1 MEQSDEDE
9 EESVEDEEQFVEDE
23 EESVEDEIESTQKS
37 RSTSPDE
44 HLPQFEIAHPSTQ
57 LDNAQVASSSRIQLQ
72 KQNVTTIT
80 TLVAGQE
87 KYNISAEV
95 VGEQGAENDDGTGT
109 PEYYFVEACFLSNF
123 SYLVSNN
130 S

>member
-23 EESVEDEIESTQKS
+23 EESVENEIEPTQNS

-44 HLPQFEIAHPSTQ
+44 HLPQFEIAHPLPQ
-57 LDNAQVASSSRIQLQ
+57 LDNAQVAGSSRIQLQ
-72 KQNVTTIT
+72 KQNV
-80 TLVAGQE
+80 GQK

-95 VGEQGAENDDGTGT
+95 VGEQEAENDDGTGT
-109 PEYYFVEACFLSNF
+109 PEYYFVEACFFIKFFLSDE
-123 SYLVSNN
+123 LMSNN